1 MIECIAGIDL
11 QVETHADLF
20 RLLKTWRPDAICF
33 SGNYLANV
41 PEIVDL
47 AKAAIA
53 EVFAN
58 LQKADFS
65 KAK

>member
-1 MIECIAGIDL
+1 MI
-11 QVETHADLF
+11 VPNVK
-20 RLLKTWRPDAICF
+20 LKGVAWT
-33 SGNYLANV
+33 ANAKV
-41 PEIVDL
+41 LVSLDGLISVDL